1 MFSHSNFR
9 KMLTDSFLE
18 YHKNGNQKIME
29 TFEAELQKG
38 IKQFI
43 CNRKTTKDV
52 FQVGVAHL
60 TLKGFE
66 NFENLL
72 FSNLLSR

>member
-1 MFSHSNFR
+1 
-9 KMLTDSFLE
+9 MLTYSFLE
-18 YHKNGNQKIME
+18 YHKNGNQKTME

-52 FQVGVAHL
+52 FQVAVAHL
-60 TLKGFE
+60 TVKGFE
-66 NFENLL
+66 NFEKLF
-72 FSNLLSR
+72 FSNFLRR